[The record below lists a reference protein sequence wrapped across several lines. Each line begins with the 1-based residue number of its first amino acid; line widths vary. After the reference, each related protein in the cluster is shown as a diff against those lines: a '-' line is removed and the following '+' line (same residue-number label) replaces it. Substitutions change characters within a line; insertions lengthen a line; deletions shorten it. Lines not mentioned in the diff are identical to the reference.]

1 VDRGDPLNCRARQ
14 CRNQEGSGPF
24 HLPQAKMGLEILHV
38 FGAILL
44 FGALIWGA
52 NSYRGR
58 RRGEA
63 MVGDQKTRELY
74 TEERYRS

>member
-1 VDRGDPLNCRARQ
+1 MP
-14 CRNQEGSGPF
+14 E
-24 HLPQAKMGLEILHV
+24 AKMGLEILYV

-44 FGALIWGA
+44 LGALIWGA

-74 TEERYRS
+74 TEERHRS

>member
-1 VDRGDPLNCRARQ
+1 
-14 CRNQEGSGPF
+14 
-24 HLPQAKMGLEILHV
+24 MGLEILYV

-44 FGALIWGA
+44 LGALIWGA

-58 RRGEA
+58 RRAEA

-74 TEERYRS
+74 TEERHRS